1 MLKFI
6 IGFERNAAMSR
17 PQCHDHLR
25 NVHGPLVKSVPDF
38 TRYVRGYVQNYAQD
52 ELPDFARDFVAD
64 GAAELW
70 FDSAEEFVKAYSE
83 PLYLRDIRP
92 DEANF
97 TNPGRYVASFTNET
111 SIWNDG
117 TEAAIKL
124 MRFLPAADNVTATE
138 ARRAWNDGHAETL
151 AGNTAFRSIAR
162 RYVQNW
168 SIPASDNPFPLAQA
182 FPVVEE
188 FWVAERADATALLQ
202 LERELLV
209 DRDYAGLLQS
219 DRAVCLLATEGV
231 IL

>member
-17 PQCHDHLR
+17 PQCHQHLR
-25 NVHGPLVKSVPDF
+25 DVHGPLVKSVPQF
-38 TRYVRGYVQNYAQD
+38 TRYVRGYVQNYALD
-52 ELPDFARDFVAD
+52 ELPEFALEFVAD

-70 FDSAEEFVKAYSE
+70 FDSPEAFVKAYSE
-83 PLYLRDIRP
+83 PLYLADIRP

-97 TNPGRYVASFTNET
+97 TNPGRYVASFTNEQT
-111 SIWNDG
+111 VWRDTYDAG
-117 TEAAIKL
+117 IKL
-124 MRFLPAADNVTATE
+124 MRFLPATDAVAPDE
-138 ARRAWNDGHAETL
+138 AKRAWQGTHATSL
-151 AGNTAFRSIAR
+151 ARNPAFRAVAH

-188 FWVAERADATALLQ
+188 FWVADRAAASMMLRI
-202 LERELLV
+202 ERELLATGG
-209 DRDYAGLLQS
+209 YSNAFQL
-219 DRAVCLLATEGV
+219 DRAICLLATEGV

>member
-25 NVHGPLVKSVPDF
+25 NVHGPLVTSVPEF

-52 ELPDFARDFVAD
+52 ELPEFGRDFVAD

-70 FDSAEEFVKAYSE
+70 FDSADEFVKAYSE
-83 PLYLRDIRP
+83 PLYLSDIRP

-117 TEAAIKL
+117 TDAGLKL
-124 MRFLPAADNVTATE
+124 MRFLPAANDSAADA
-138 ARRAWNDGHAETL
+138 ARRAWSIGHAEAL
-151 AGNTAFRSIAR
+151 ARSTAFRSVAR

-188 FWVAERADATALLQ
+188 FWVASRDDA
-202 LERELLV
+202 RELL
-209 DRDYAGLLQS
+209 RIEQGLLATA
-219 DRAVCLLATEGV
+219 DYTDIFLLTRAISLLATEGV

>member
-17 PQCHDHLR
+17 PQCHQHLR
-25 NVHGPLVKSVPDF
+25 DVHGPLVKSVPEF

-52 ELPDFARDFVAD
+52 ELPEFAAEFVAD

-70 FDSAEEFVKAYSE
+70 FDSADAFVRAYSE
-83 PLYLRDIRP
+83 PLYLANIRP

-97 TNPGRYVASFTNET
+97 TNPGRYVASFTNEQT
-111 SIWNDG
+111 VWQDDVHAG
-117 TEAAIKL
+117 LKL
-124 MRFLPAADNVTATE
+124 MRFLPASDAVSPDQAQ
-138 ARRAWNDGHAETL
+138 RAWQDTHAKAL
-151 AGNTAFRSIAR
+151 ARNAAFRAVAP

-188 FWVAERADATALLQ
+188 FWVADRAAASTLLRIEREVLAGSDHIGVLQ
-202 LERELLV
+202 L
-209 DRDYAGLLQS
+209 
-219 DRAVCLLATEGV
+219 DRAICLLASEGV
-231 IL
+231 II